1 MINGYVYDYVHRNII
16 GDLLLPSSYTTNW
29 KKYTYTIESG
39 NNVVVWIIKTIYK
52 TYNVYVRYISI

>member
-29 KKYTYTIESG
+29 KKYTYT
-39 NNVVVWIIKTIYK
+39 NWVWEQCSSMDY
-52 TYNVYVRYISI
+52 